1 MEPLGHIIRKT
12 MLYRT
17 KVEYGDW
24 AMNHVQGCSHGCRYP
39 CFAFLMAKRFGRVSS
54 YEEWLQ
60 PKIVDN
66 TISLL
71 EAELPRYAHEIKQVQ
86 LCFTTDPFMVGYPE
100 VGEMSERAI
109 ELINRFHIPCV
120 VLTKGV
126 LPISLAKLFRDNMY
140 GCTII
145 TLDEDYRKA
154 MEPGGAGIN
163 ERIEALKRL
172 HDAGSRTWVSMEPYP
187 TPNLIEQDLGS
198 VLDAVSF
205 VDKIVFGR
213 THYDKRTS
221 EYHEIQAFYQDAA
234 NQVRDFCSEHG
245 IDCHIKRGTADE

>member
-1 MEPLGHIIRKT
+1 MKPLGHITRKT

-24 AMNHVQGCSHGCRYP
+24 AMNHVQGCSHGCTYP

-66 TISLL
+66 TLDLL
-71 EAELPRYAHEIKQVQ
+71 KAELPRYSHEIKQVQ

-100 VGEMSERAI
+100 IERMSIRAI
-109 ELINRFHIPCV
+109 ELINGYRKPCV

-126 LPISLAKLFRDNMY
+126 LPTSLAELSERNLY

-145 TLDEDYRKA
+145 TLDEEYRSHI
-154 MEPGGAGIN
+154 EPGGASIG
-163 ERIEALKRL
+163 ERLGALRAL
-172 HDAGSRTWVSMEPYP
+172 HDAGSKTWVSMEPYP
-187 TPNLIEQDLGS
+187 TPNLVEQDLGT
-198 VLDAVSF
+198 LLEKVSF

-213 THYDKRTS
+213 THYDKKTS
-221 EYHEIQAFYQDAA
+221 SYADARGFYQEAA
-234 NQVRDFCSEHG
+234 DRVRAFCSARG
-245 IDCHIKRGTADE
+245 IACHIKNGTTD